1 MLWFF
6 VHALAV
12 TAQVS
17 DSTSRIASGTM
28 ELFPVLNPWLATSNP
43 AGMRFN
49 ADVDAGDLT
58 LNYNHENGGF
68 KRAQEGDSL
77 DSYFLRTSSYK
88 RMKNTWFYGNFQY
101 EKSYERNCNYNLVN
115 DPYRLTPYLLIDTMA
130 RNDLYD
136 REFFNLRGDMS
147 TPFAKYFSYGLSVN
161 MDVGLAAQDRDPR
174 PRNKV
179 MNLDLSQGFLFTSKG
194 VSLGLNMLYSYY
206 NEDIEA
212 DIIEENVQH
221 AFLQLHGFD
230 RYTYHVASSFNRLY
244 QRSTYGGEGQLG
256 LQLGGLNTVFA
267 AKFLYLS
274 ETADDGRKAGNA
286 SWSYMKN
293 DSELQ
298 GNLLSISNATTFSH
312 AGFHHH
318 LDAAYTARYMLGA
331 EILQRLEQVG
341 EAGAVDWV
349 DYGAE
354 EKYGATYTD
363 LAFSYTF
370 LLMKE
375 RYLRNLELNLG
386 LAYRDWELGYY
397 LPDRSES
404 ARNRRFGASA
414 KKSFYLRRHEF
425 TIGAG
430 IDSRENLSALQDPG
444 TENFINDVLIRPDF
458 EYHTQNKTGKW
469 LSASWAVK
477 LDRLFEHYFAG
488 IHLGTVNAE
497 NSTNRKYMNV
507 RTGVIF

>member
-1 MLWFF
+1 MNRLTPIMICLF
-6 VHALAV
+6 VQALAV
-12 TAQVS
+12 VAQES
-17 DSTSRIASGTM
+17 DSTVRVASGTM

-49 ADVDAGDLT
+49 ADMDAGDLT
-58 LNYNHENGGF
+58 LNYNSENGSY

-77 DSYFLRTSSYK
+77 ESYFLRTSSYK

-130 RNDLYD
+130 RNDVYD

-147 TPFAKYFSYGLSVN
+147 TPFARHFSYGLSVN

-179 MNLDLSQGFLFTSKG
+179 MNLDVSQGFLFTNRG
-194 VSLGLNMLYSYY
+194 FSLGLNMLYSYY

-256 LQLGGLNTVFA
+256 LQLGGLHSIFG
-267 AKFLYLS
+267 AKFLYLV

-298 GNLLSISNATTFSH
+298 GNLLSVYNTSTYSH
-312 AGFHHH
+312 GKFHHY
-318 LDAAYTARYMLGA
+318 LEVSNTVRYMLGA
-331 EILQRLEQVG
+331 EIIQRLEQVG

-349 DYGAE
+349 DYGRE
-354 EKYGATYTD
+354 EKYGATYSD

-370 LLMKE
+370 LMMKE
-375 RYLRNLELNLG
+375 KYLRNVELNLG
-386 LAYRDWELGYY
+386 MAYREWDQGYY
-397 LPDRSES
+397 LPDRTES
-404 ARNRRFGASA
+404 ARNREIGGSV
-414 KKSFYLRRHEF
+414 KKAFYLGLHEF

-430 IDSRENLSALQDPG
+430 MNARKSLSAIQDPG
-444 TENFINDVLIRPDF
+444 TENFINEILTRPDF
-458 EYHTQNKTGKW
+458 EYKTRNTTGKW
-469 LSASWAVK
+469 ISASWAVK
-477 LDRLFEHYFAG
+477 LNRIFDHYFWSMQIGSINTAFG
-488 IHLGTVNAE
+488 
-497 NSTNRKYMNV
+497 
-507 RTGVIF
+507 